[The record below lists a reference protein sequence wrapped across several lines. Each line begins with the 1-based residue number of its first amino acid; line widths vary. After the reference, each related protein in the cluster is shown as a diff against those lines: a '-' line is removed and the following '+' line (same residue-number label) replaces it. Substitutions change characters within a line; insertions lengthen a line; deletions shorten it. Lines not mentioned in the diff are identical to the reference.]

1 MCIPATFLSSQNGF
15 VYRMHTVSVHLE
27 KACNAGDLVSIPG
40 LDRFP
45 GEGKGYPLQYSDLE
59 NAMDCIVHGVT
70 KSRTWL
76 SDFQFHL
83 PFVTA
88 RLCRREWVSLI
99 QGETWGNPLH
109 LPCPPIQPIS
119 AIKWTLQSPFIWF
132 LYLTFS
138 WFWTWERKKE
148 VWFITLLNFYKE
160 KTKRLMKKHKRGT

>member
-88 RLCRREWVSLI
+88 RLCRRAVGKFNSGWNMRKSITSAMPSNTAHISYQVDIAIPIHLIPVSNFQLVLNL
-99 QGETWGNPLH
+99 GEKERGVIYH
-109 LPCPPIQPIS
+109 PPE
-119 AIKWTLQSPFIWF
+119 L
-132 LYLTFS
+132 LL
-138 WFWTWERKKE
+138 RKNKE
-148 VWFITLLNFYKE
+148 TYE
-160 KTKRLMKKHKRGT
+160 KA